1 MKGPVLHKSNN
12 LILDSYFRTSYLCSV
27 NQEDKT
33 MDIHID
39 FKLAEN
45 KNEKAI
51 ILIIL
56 RRSHADGMRAAKRTG
71 NDYGLRRQRKGGT
84 L

>member
-1 MKGPVLHKSNN
+1 
-12 LILDSYFRTSYLCSV
+12 
-27 NQEDKT
+27 

-45 KNEKAI
+45 KNEKAF